1 MRLKKVLISQKMTL
15 QMTQAY
21 EGWYTV
27 PDANVEI
34 HYQMQ
39 FSSLSDPNAA
49 DFILGDI
56 SSTTE
61 GCQVARSFGGT
72 RVD

>member
-1 MRLKKVLISQKMTL
+1 MISQKLTL
-15 QMTQAY
+15 QMSRAY
-21 EGWYTV
+21 EGWYTA

-34 HYQMQ
+34 HYQMV
-39 FSSLSDPNAA
+39 FTNLSDPTAA
-49 DFILGDI
+49 DFTFGDI